1 MLIVCNEN
9 AQCVDDRLKQ
19 IEQYRQLGA
28 CSRGAEMM
36 LKIKK
41 MFKLSGDFSPVEM
54 LVDLVSIYFRSWLFK
69 VHSSVSTSEL
79 KNRQIFLK
87 STDN

>member
-1 MLIVCNEN
+1 MKKELSVVCDGN
-9 AQCVDDRLKQ
+9 AQCVDDRLRQ

-28 CSRGAEMM
+28 YSRGADMM

-54 LVDLVSIYFRSWLFK
+54 LVDLVSIYSKYWLFK
-69 VHSSVSTSEL
+69 IH
-79 KNRQIFLK
+79 FL
-87 STDN
+87 